1 MSVFGRV
8 NYNFDSNKFGSAQY
22 LPEETVK
29 ALKLTTRDDLYTWQK
44 ERLAEGTPIDVSEY
58 RQNPLA
64 NLCNTILSQVES
76 IITVTE
82 SPPADWGTWVSGT
95 VNPANLLTAA
105 ESARDEIKLF
115 TDHTCNISGVP
126 AIHITVES
134 PEPNV
139 PTYETATMYGRQAL
153 DIFYQTDEVANAIP
167 ILGSFTSLYIKTD
180 IESANANLSSNSV
193 NDFITNP
200 AAATT
205 GVVTGMTSNLN
216 SLITLLQTRRLH
228 DWQFFSNTKIIID
241 EYQLLKSLEIGGK
254 SNTEFNLIQ
263 NFVGTSKYKDALD
276 SQVEEANEREYN
288 EEYVP
293 TSGYGGGTGPEEPV
307 NPSGADTETCTIPEQ
322 PPQFT
327 FNFIETVAPPP
338 PVPPGP
344 TCKSGPVNY
353 LWNFNYNVSTNPPTP
368 EPVTNT
374 TRWIAIGKRNSVFSI
389 KMPPANKWKEIF
401 GTSFN
406 PAKIT
411 INFCSRAGRVFPD
424 GRIFV
429 SECPGDF
436 DTPLPGN
443 SKQRCT
449 GVISGAY
456 GSFGIVTA
464 TEGVYASGYF
474 NAPIYLANREFYF
487 NFQYIGPE
495 DDNLGAFV
503 DVNINSASGG
513 SLGSG
518 TTGAGGI
525 ESVPKGTPQYNPSN
539 FVAVD
544 EILNIPVATVPP
556 DTEPYLYYQIFLPD
570 TWGASAQDTYNRVLS
585 LGISPIWSAY
595 WNALP
600 DSTKLY
606 VTPPATSRSDPTWIY
621 KASQEAES
629 WITFNGKNPFK

>member
-95 VNPANLLTAA
+95 VNPPLLLAAA

-180 IESANANLSSNSV
+180 IQSANANLSSNSV

-353 LWNFNYNVSTNPPTP
+353 LWNFNYAVNTNPPTP
-368 EPVTNT
+368 EPIINT
-374 TRWIAIGKRNSVFSI
+374 TRWIAIGGKNSVFSI
-389 KMPPANKWKEIF
+389 KMPPANKWKQLF
-401 GTSFN
+401 GTIFN
-406 PAKIT
+406 PAKIS
-411 INFCSRAGRVFPD
+411 ISFCSRAGRVSPD
-424 GRIFV
+424 GRLFV

-443 SKQRCT
+443 SKQKCT
-449 GVISGAY
+449 GKIFGGY
-456 GSFGIVTA
+456 GSFEVVTA
-464 TEGVYASGYF
+464 TEGNYASGHF

-487 NFQYIGPE
+487 NFQYTGPE

-503 DVNINSASGG
+503 DIGINAASGG
-513 SLGSG
+513 TLGFPDS
-518 TTGAGGI
+518 GI

-556 DTEPYLYYQIFLPD
+556 DTEPYLYYQRFLPD
-570 TWGASAQDTYNRVLS
+570 TWGASAQDTYNRELS

-600 DSTKLY
+600 GPTKSY

-621 KASQEAES
+621 KASQAAEN
-629 WITFNGKNPFK
+629 WVTFNGKNPFK